1 MSFKEILKT
10 VMGFKDKK
18 KERPGVIGYYPS
30 RPFDSFKYSLIY
42 ANEKLISE
50 SDDEKTAKVIVY
62 TREYKQTTFINVLV
76 YNEEGFDPKNYTY
89 DVMKRNLLEYGIT
102 PAKNSV
108 VVILFQ
114 HYNDET
120 IKMAKSFCNSNKE
133 HFEQAFIYNA
143 KEGQVDYYKPVPTF
157 YKLFNIMCEDLFFDL
172 AFTDEL
178 QD

>member
-1 MSFKEILKT
+1 MSFKETFFKI
-10 VMGFKDKK
+10 MGFKK
-18 KERPGVIGYYPS
+18 KEPRRPGVIGYYDS

-50 SDDEKTAKVIVY
+50 SDDEKTANVIVY

-108 VVILFQ
+108 ILILFQ

-120 IKMAKSFCNSNKE
+120 VKMAKSFCNSDKE
-133 HFEQAFIYNA
+133 HFEQALVYNA
-143 KEGQVDYYKPVPTF
+143 KEVRMEFYKPVPTF
-157 YKLFNIMCEDLFFDL
+157 YRLYSIMCEDLFFDL
-172 AFTDEL
+172 AFIDDS

>member
-1 MSFKEILKT
+1 MSFKEVLCKFLGIK
-10 VMGFKDKK
+10 KK
-18 KERPGVIGYYPS
+18 KEQRPGVIGFYDS

-76 YNEEGFDPKNYTY
+76 YDEEGFNPEEYKY

-102 PAKNSV
+102 PAKNSIV
-108 VVILFQ
+108 LILFQ
-114 HYNDET
+114 HYNENT
-120 IKMAKSFCNSNKE
+120 VKMAKSFCNSDKE
-133 HFEQAFIYNA
+133 HFEQGLVYNA
-143 KEGQVDYYKPVPTF
+143 KEVQMDFFKPVPTF
-157 YKLFNIMCEDLFFDL
+157 YRLYDIMCEDLYFDL
-172 AFTDEL
+172 AFIDNS

>member
-1 MSFKEILKT
+1 MSFKEVFFKI
-10 VMGFKDKK
+10 MGIKQK
-18 KERPGVIGYYPS
+18 KERRPGVIGSYDS

-76 YNEEGFDPKNYTY
+76 YNEEGFDPKEYTY

-108 VVILFQ
+108 VLILFQ
-114 HYNDET
+114 HYNENT
-120 IKMAKSFCNSNKE
+120 VKMAKSFCNSNKE
-133 HFEQAFIYNA
+133 HFEQALVYNA
-143 KEGQVDYYKPVPTF
+143 KEVQMDYYKPVPTF
-157 YKLFNIMCEDLFFDL
+157 YRLYNIMCEDLYFDL
-172 AFTDEL
+172 AFIDKT

>member
-18 KERPGVIGYYPS
+18 KQRPGVIGYYPS

-42 ANEKLISE
+42 ANEKLISD

-133 HFEQAFIYNA
+133 HFEQALIYNA
-143 KEGQVDYYKPVPTF
+143 KECQVDYYKPVPTF
-157 YKLFNIMCEDLFFDL
+157 YRLYNIMCEDLFFDL

>member
-1 MSFKEILKT
+1 MSFKETFLK
-10 VMGFKDKK
+10 VMGFVKK
-18 KERPGVIGYYPS
+18 PKQRPGVIGFYDS

-42 ANEKLISE
+42 ANEKLISD

-76 YNEEGFDPKNYTY
+76 YDEEGFDPSLYTY

-108 VVILFQ
+108 VLILFQ
-114 HYNDET
+114 HYNENT
-120 IKMAKSFCNSNKE
+120 VKMAKSFCNSNKE
-133 HFEQAFIYNA
+133 HFEQALVYNA
-143 KEGQVDYYKPVPTF
+143 KEVQMDYYKPVPTF
-157 YKLFNIMCEDLFFDL
+157 YRLYNIMCEDLFFDL
-172 AFTDEL
+172 AFIDKT